1 MTPQK
6 AIQILSRRIQKYAEK
21 TSANAEYINE
31 TVDIINAFIKLYN
44 EHTELKNKVDTML
57 DYLRVDKSLADIPVE
72 LLEVFSQNEFVPG
85 YVEKK
90 DIPAYLSLYRID
102 QIFIAHKQ
110 ILSDMRLE
118 NLRRQLPPEI
128 RQHLMAYYPEYI
140 TDSQQAY
147 TYLAQHYGIFE

>member
-44 EHTELKNKVDTML
+44 EHIDLKNKVDTML

-72 LLEVFSQNEFVPG
+72 LLEVFSQNEFAPG
-85 YVEKK
+85 YLEQ
-90 DIPAYLSLYRID
+90 DEIPAYLSLYRID

-110 ILSDMRLE
+110 ILSDIRLE
-118 NLRRQLPPEI
+118 TLRRQLPPEI
-128 RQHLMAYYPEYI
+128 RKHLMAYYPECI
-140 TDSQQAY
+140 TDSRQAY

>member
-44 EHTELKNKVDTML
+44 EHIELKNKVDTML

-118 NLRRQLPPEI
+118 TLRRQLPPEI
-128 RQHLMAYYPEYI
+128 RKHLMAYYPEYI
-140 TDSQQAY
+140 TDSRQAY
-147 TYLAQHYGIFE
+147 TYLAQHYGLFE

>member
-21 TSANAEYINE
+21 PSANAEYINE

-44 EHTELKNKVDTML
+44 EHIDLKNKVDTML

-110 ILSDMRLE
+110 ILSDIRLE
-118 NLRRQLPPEI
+118 TLRRQLPPEI

-140 TDSQQAY
+140 TDRQQAY

>member
-44 EHTELKNKVDTML
+44 EYTELKNKVDTML

-110 ILSDMRLE
+110 ILSDIRLE
-118 NLRRQLPPEI
+118 TLRRQLPPEI
-128 RQHLMAYYPEYI
+128 RKHLMAYYPEYI

>member
-21 TSANAEYINE
+21 PSANAEYINE

-72 LLEVFSQNEFVPG
+72 LLEVFSQNEFAPG
-85 YVEKK
+85 YLEQ
-90 DIPAYLSLYRID
+90 DEIPAYLSLYRID

-110 ILSDMRLE
+110 ILSDIRLE
-118 NLRRQLPPEI
+118 TLRRQLPPEI
-128 RQHLMAYYPEYI
+128 RKHLMAYYPEYI